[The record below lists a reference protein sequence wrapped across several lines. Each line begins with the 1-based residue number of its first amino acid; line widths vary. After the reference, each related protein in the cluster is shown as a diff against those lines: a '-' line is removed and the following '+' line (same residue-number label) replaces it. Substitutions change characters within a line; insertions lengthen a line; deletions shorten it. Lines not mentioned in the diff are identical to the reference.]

1 MQAFVDAFPKPGR
14 PVTAEMSDMRLRKL
28 REVANVLLAL
38 AQTSRQHKVRIWVA
52 SAVGAGAL
60 F

>member
-38 AQTSRQHKVRIWVA
+38 AQTSRQHKV
-52 SAVGAGAL
+52 
-60 F
+60 